1 MSSPFNIAFLS
12 RESMQNPVILAG
24 LVVVALA
31 IAAVAGSAGKLA
43 STLLFDPEPKPLA
56 INSTPTSSAIDPAGI
71 TNRNFFG
78 LASDKPTVALES
90 LPETKLELTLRG
102 AFAAADEN
110 EAGAIIEDDKQVAA
124 QYNVGDE
131 LPGNATL
138 NAIYPD
144 RVVLSRNGLLET
156 LYFPVNDFSDEG
168 VGTRVN
174 RSASSAASAA
184 APVNDPDAE
193 KRREAIRK
201 RIRELRGR

>member
-1 MSSPFNIAFLS
+1 
-12 RESMQNPVILAG
+12 MQNPVILAG

-31 IAAVAGSAGKLA
+31 ITAVAGSAGKLA
-43 STLLFDPEPKPLA
+43 STLLFDPEPQPLA
-56 INSTPTSSAIDPAGI
+56 VNTASTSTAIDPTGI

-110 EAGAIIEDDKQVAA
+110 EAGAIIEDDKKVAE

-138 NAIYPD
+138 SAIYPD

-156 LYFPVNDFSDEG
+156 LYFPVGDFSDDG

-174 RSASSAASAA
+174 NNPSAA
-184 APVNDPDAE
+184 AAAPANDPEAE
-193 KRREAIRK
+193 KRREAIRQ